1 MSMFAIIMLAVTG
14 FFAYQIYQHV
24 QTLEDKKNDNVPAK
38 SSDEPVRLDASVA
51 FLEEAD
57 ESFEEG
63 DFERA
68 RDKLNRAFAIAPQ
81 NTEILN
87 KLAFVEGKLGNLDEA
102 IKHYEQSLRLDEND
116 DLTHNALASM
126 YKGQGELDKAQEHY
140 KKALE
145 LDDTYAV
152 TYYNYGN
159 LLVVMNEIS
168 KAKEMYEYALSLD
181 GELEAARDAL
191 KELA

>member
-1 MSMFAIIMLAVTG
+1 MSMFAVIMLAVTG

-24 QTLEDKKNDNVPAK
+24 QTLEDKKMD
-38 SSDEPVRLDASVA
+38 DEPVRNKAEPVKLDAWVA

-57 ESFEEG
+57 ESFGEG

-68 RDKLNRAFAIAPQ
+68 RDKLNRALAIAPQ
-81 NTEILN
+81 STEILN
-87 KLAFVEGKLGNLDEA
+87 KLAFVEGKLGNLDAA
-102 IKHYEQSLRLDEND
+102 IKHYEESLQIDEND

-126 YKGQGELDKAQEHY
+126 YKAQGEFDTAQEHY

-159 LLVVMNEIS
+159 LLVVMNETQ
-168 KAKEMYEYALSLD
+168 KAKEMYTRALALD

>member
-1 MSMFAIIMLAVTG
+1 MSMFAVIMLAVTG

-24 QTLEDKKNDNVPAK
+24 QTLEDKKTDVVPAK
-38 SSDEPVRLDASVA
+38 NSDEPIKLDAWVA

-68 RDKLNRAFAIAPQ
+68 RDKLNRALALVPQ

-87 KLAFVEGKLGNLDEA
+87 KLGFVEGKLGNLDEA

-126 YKGQGELDKAQEHY
+126 YKAQGEFDTAQKHY

-145 LDDTYAV
+145 LDDAYAV

-159 LLVVMNEIS
+159 LLVAMNETQ
-168 KAKEMYEYALSLD
+168 KAKEMYEHALVLD
-181 GELEAARDAL
+181 GELEAARKAL
-191 KELA
+191 QELA

>member
-1 MSMFAIIMLAVTG
+1 MSTFAIIMLAVTV

-24 QTLEDKKNDNVPAK
+24 QTLEDKKTDN
-38 SSDEPVRLDASVA
+38 EPVKTADDPLKLDASVA

-63 DFERA
+63 DYERA
-68 RDKLNRAFAIAPQ
+68 RDKLNRAVAIAPH

-87 KLAFVEGKLGNLDEA
+87 KLAFVEGKLGNLDGA
-102 IKHYEQSLRLDEND
+102 IHYYKESLRLDEND

-126 YKGQGELDKAQEHY
+126 YKAQGEFEAAQQHY
-140 KKALE
+140 QKALQ
-145 LDDTYAV
+145 LDDMYAV

-159 LLVVMNEIS
+159 LLVVMNEIQ
-168 KAKEMYEYALSLD
+168 KAKEMYTHALALD
-181 GELEAARDAL
+181 GELEAARTAL
-191 KELA
+191 EELA

>member
-24 QTLEDKKNDNVPAK
+24 QTLEDKKTDVTPVKN
-38 SSDEPVRLDASVA
+38 SDEPVKLDAWVA

-68 RDKLNRAFAIAPQ
+68 RDKLNRAFALAPQ

-87 KLAFVEGKLGNLDEA
+87 KLGFVEGKLGNLDEA
-102 IKHYEQSLRLDEND
+102 IKHYEQSLHLDEND

-126 YKGQGELDKAQEHY
+126 YKAQGEFDKAQEHY

-145 LDDTYAV
+145 LDDAYAV

-159 LLVVMNEIS
+159 LLVAMNQIP
-168 KAKEMYEYALSLD
+168 KAKEMYTHALSLD
-181 GELEAARDAL
+181 GELEAARTAL
-191 KELA
+191 EELA

>member
-1 MSMFAIIMLAVTG
+1 MSMFAVIMLAITG

-24 QTLEDKKNDNVPAK
+24 QTLEDKKID
-38 SSDEPVRLDASVA
+38 DEPVKNKAEPVKLDASAA

-57 ESFEEG
+57 ESFGEG

-68 RDKLNRAFAIAPQ
+68 RDKLNRALAIAPQ
-81 NTEILN
+81 STEILN
-87 KLAFVEGKLGNLDEA
+87 KLAFVEGKLGNLDSA
-102 IKHYEQSLRLDEND
+102 IKHYEESLQIDEND

-126 YKGQGELDKAQEHY
+126 YKAQGEFDTAQRHY

-159 LLVVMNEIS
+159 LLVAMNEMQ
-168 KAKEMYEYALSLD
+168 KAKEMYTHALELD

>member
-1 MSMFAIIMLAVTG
+1 MSMFAVIMLVITG

-24 QTLEDKKNDNVPAK
+24 QTLEDKKMD
-38 SSDEPVRLDASVA
+38 DEPVENKAEPLKLDASAA

-63 DFERA
+63 DYERA

-87 KLAFVEGKLGNLDEA
+87 KLAFVEGKLGNLDGA
-102 IKHYEQSLRLDEND
+102 IKHYEESLRLDEND

-126 YKGQGELDKAQEHY
+126 YKAQGEFETAQKHY

-145 LDDTYAV
+145 LDDAYAV

-159 LLVVMNEIS
+159 LLVAMNETQ
-168 KAKEMYEYALSLD
+168 KAKEMYTHALALD
-181 GELEAARDAL
+181 GELEAARTAL
-191 KELA
+191 EELA